1 MNRLST
7 DGVILDLRKDTS
19 QVGTISTNANSLP
32 SDKNFKRDISDLD
45 LGLNLI
51 SKLKPSQY
59 NYKIDDEGSPKMF
72 KT

>member
-1 MNRLST
+1 MGKLELS
-7 DGVILDLRKDTS
+7 V
-19 QVGTISTNANSLP
+19 QMFYYLP

-59 NYKIDDEGSPKMF
+59 NYKIDDLILKLF
-72 KT
+72 TDDKI